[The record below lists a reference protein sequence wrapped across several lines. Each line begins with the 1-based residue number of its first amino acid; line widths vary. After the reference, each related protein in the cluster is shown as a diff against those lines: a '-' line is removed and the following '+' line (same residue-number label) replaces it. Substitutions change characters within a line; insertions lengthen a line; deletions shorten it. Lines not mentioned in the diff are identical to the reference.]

1 MPQGT
6 NRRSFVRQAVAGA
19 VLAPLAGR
27 LARAAGFASG
37 WRSRSSPWTRSTRS
51 AWR

>member
-19 VLAPLAGR
+19 GVPYGMDFDLT
-27 LARAAGFASG
+27 S
-37 WRSRSSPWTRSTRS
+37 
-51 AWR
+51 